1 MTTPH
6 IPTTELV
13 RARQRELATLPTSN
27 SVNTTV
33 EILGRIDTL
42 RALSAG
48 IVHGVEQ
55 FTSLKLSHFHVLQ
68 ALENDITHP
77 RHIGRRIG
85 LEAKA
90 VTLTLETL
98 EVKGLVY
105 VAERMDDRIIEA
117 GLTEAGY
124 AALGQA
130 EAVQIRAMDT
140 LLHQASHQE
149 VTQLLHLLDQA
160 AVHAQ
165 TIMNTISTSDFKL
178 S

>member
-1 MTTPH
+1 MSTPH

-13 RARQRELATLPTSN
+13 RARRRDLATLPTSN

-42 RALSAG
+42 RALSDG

-55 FTSLKLSHFHVLQ
+55 FTSLKRSHFQVLQ

-85 LEAKA
+85 MEAKA
-90 VTLTLETL
+90 VSLTLEAL

-105 VAERMDDRIIEA
+105 IAERINDRIIEA
-117 GLTEAGY
+117 GLTEAGH

-140 LLHQASHQE
+140 LLHQATHQE
-149 VTQLLHLLDQA
+149 VMQLLHLLDQA

-165 TIMNTISTSDFKL
+165 TIMNTISTNDFTIT
-178 S
+178 